1 MQDETQKKIITRV
14 TPSLAMKIEKAAEA
28 EALSV
33 AAYVRRLLKLALTEG
48 QPRVVA

>member
-14 TPSLAMKIEKAAEA
+14 TPSLAMEIEKAAEA

-33 AAYVRRLLKLALTEG
+33 AAYVRRLLKLTLTEG
-48 QPRVVA
+48 QPRVAA